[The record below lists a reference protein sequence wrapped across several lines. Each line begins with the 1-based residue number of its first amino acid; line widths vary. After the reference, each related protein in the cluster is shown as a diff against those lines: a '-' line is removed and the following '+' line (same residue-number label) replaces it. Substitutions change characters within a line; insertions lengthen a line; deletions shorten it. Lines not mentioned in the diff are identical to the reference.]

1 MQPITMYLLLY
12 TGDYCSIQTVT
23 SFWAIL
29 PGQLFIAEPG
39 STVMKAVSS
48 LLLKGLL
55 FIITRF

>member
-1 MQPITMYLLLY
+1 MYLLLY